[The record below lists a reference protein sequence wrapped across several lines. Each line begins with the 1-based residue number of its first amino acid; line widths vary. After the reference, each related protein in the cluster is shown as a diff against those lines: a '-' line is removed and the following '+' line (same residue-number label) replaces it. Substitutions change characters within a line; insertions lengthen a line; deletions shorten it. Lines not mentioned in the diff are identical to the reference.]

1 MAKKILLADDSI
13 TIQKVISITFTGE
26 DYELEIVGDGEST
39 VSKIKEIKPDL
50 IIADVSM
57 PKKNGY
63 EICEIVKNDPNL
75 KHIPVMLLAGT
86 FEPLNEE
93 EAIRVGSDD
102 YMVKPFESQELI
114 DKVEEIFSRPTAVQP
129 QVGEAA
135 FEAAP
140 PAPETRPPA
149 PPEVWEE
156 GDFIGAKE
164 SAGKEVEEL
173 LEGAILEEPVK
184 EHKAGEPLEKMEEE
198 FMDLELGGEELK
210 PFEEIEEIEEIKEGE
225 AVFPE
230 PKVEFVT
237 PKPSVQPPEGVEGI
251 KEGEVVFPEPEVEF
265 VTPKPSVQPPEGVEE
280 MEVETI
286 REIKEEEETGP
297 ELPETPEPGFGITP
311 EPEFGIAQEPEPV
324 PEPEAESATA
334 PEPVVQT
341 TEEVTEKGKERMEE
355 TIGQRVEEKVEE
367 ALAAKAPEIPAIPK
381 EEIEKIVT
389 KIAKDIVEEV
399 AWEVIPDIA
408 EEFIKEAIKKA
419 KEAMSSIK

>member
-93 EAIRVGSDD
+93 EARRVGSDD

-173 LEGAILEEPVK
+173 LEGAILDEPVK

-210 PFEEIEEIEEIKEGE
+210 PFEEIEEIEEIKEGDEIKVGE

-230 PKVEFVT
+230 PEVEFVT
-237 PKPSVQPPEGVEGI
+237 PEPSVQPPEEVDEI
-251 KEGEVVFPEPEVEF
+251 KVGEAVFPEPEVEF

-280 MEVETI
+280 MEVEAI

-297 ELPETPEPGFGITP
+297 ELPETPEP
-311 EPEFGIAQEPEPV
+311 EFGIAQEPEPV
-324 PEPEAESATA
+324 PEPESAAA

-355 TIGQRVEEKVEE
+355 IIGQRVEEKVEE
-367 ALAAKAPEIPAIPK
+367 ALAAKAPEIPAIQK
-381 EEIEKIVT
+381 EKVEEIVA

-419 KEAMSSIK
+419 KEAMSSTK